1 MIFKLIFDD
10 KQEYVQARNQL
21 DLLQQYCEEYG
32 GIDDIKE
39 VIEISEEEAKKIM
52 LSNSEYNPNLPI
64 DEESNYNECS
74 LYDAVSGEDF
84 VIVGS
89 TKWD

>member
-10 KQEYVQARNQL
+10 KKEYAQARNQL

-39 VIEISEEEAKKIM
+39 VIEISAKEAKKII
-52 LSNSEYNPNLPI
+52 LSNGEYNPNLPI
-64 DEESNYNECS
+64 DEESNYNEYS

-84 VIVGS
+84 VIIGS
-89 TKWD
+89 TYWD